1 MLTKAFIVLLV
12 MLVFTSTKVL
22 EKTINDNWTLTVVE
36 TPSQGSHI
44 QGKELAV
51 DLPTVLHLDLLKYGL
66 IDDPFY
72 RDNYLKMNWISDC
85 NVKYSKKF
93 NVDEEHLEKA
103 VEIVFKGIDTYST
116 VSLNGNEILK
126 T

>member
-1 MLTKAFIVLLV
+1 MLQTLL
-12 MLVFTSTKVL
+12 LLGLTILASTAVI

-36 TPSQGSHI
+36 TPNQGSHL

-66 IDDPFY
+66 IEDPFY
-72 RDNYLKMNWISDC
+72 RDNYVKMNWISDC

-93 NVDEEHLEKA
+93 NVDAEYLDKA
-103 VEIVFKGIDTYST
+103 VELVFKGIDTYST
-116 VSLNGNEILK
+116 VLLNGK
-126 T
+126 